1 MVLELTLYIA
11 DLLSCVLISIV
22 FLFYFTLLNSTTDT
36 DYCIVGQEGHFP
48 VPAYCIYVYAA
59 WLIIRSVSMHHLSL
73 CPPRLVASKDAETAG
88 ALMTFFLGLG
98 LSIGAGFSFLLRLL
112 V

>member
-1 MVLELTLYIA
+1 MWQKVAKFKGAE
-11 DLLSCVLISIV
+11 
-22 FLFYFTLLNSTTDT
+22 YFRKAL
-36 DYCIVGQEGHFP
+36 
-48 VPAYCIYVYAA
+48 YVYTA
-59 WLIIRSVSMHHLSL
+59 WLIIISVSMHHLSL
-73 CPPRLVASKDAETAG
+73 CLPRLVASKDAETAG